1 MSADV
6 LTRPTPAPTP
16 ARKPDKVPKALIA
29 LCLLIGLVSHGW
41 NMFRYPLYLTD
52 EGIYMEQAWS
62 VIKEGKLSPYT
73 YFYDHAPMGWLAS
86 CRAGSPPSVTPST
99 PAGCSC
105 SSSTWRR
112 CS

>member
-6 LTRPTPAPTP
+6 LKKPGKPVSGTAKPAEK
-16 ARKPDKVPKALIA
+16 APKLLIT

-62 VIKEGKLSPYT
+62 VLREGKLSPYT
-73 YFYDHAPMGWLAS
+73 YFYDHAPTGWLVI
-86 CRAGSPPSVTPST
+86 AGWVGIIPGQFNAFGNPINV
-99 PAGCSC
+99 G
-105 SSSTWRR
+105 R
-112 CS
+112 